1 MLNKIIVIFTV
12 FIAACAY
19 AYAAEP
25 SSDSPSIYLTWQ
37 RDPTTTMT
45 IQWISTPDDTS
56 SQVDYKTK
64 SDSHW
69 ETASGTTT
77 PLPYGFK
84 GLIHRIELTNLL
96 PETDYLFRLPGNEK
110 EYKFQTMPSY
120 LDRPIRFV
128 EGGDIYHDDIKYV
141 KEMNALAIKFNPDFA
156 LLGGDIAYAGHGSG
170 SKPENGKKWLT
181 FLKTWSETMVTED
194 GRLIPM
200 IPTIGNH
207 DLNGRY
213 GQTPA
218 QALFYY
224 ALFAMPGPQGYN
236 VLDFGSYL
244 SIIILD
250 SGHTH
255 PIDGDQTAWLE
266 KTLADRKEIQT
277 KFALYHVPAYPSVR
291 PFDGKINVLI
301 RKNWVPLFEK
311 YHLTAAFEHHEHDY
325 KRSFPILVDTI
336 DPTGVIYLGDGAWGV
351 EHPRLAKTKS
361 QAWYLAKTAPA
372 RHIIEVTIEK
382 NRRQYDA
389 IDSEGQTID
398 SYSQTL
404 H

>member
-1 MLNKIIVIFTV
+1 MLKKIVVILAV
-12 FIAACAY
+12 FIAACAC
-19 AYAAEP
+19 AYAAE
-25 SSDSPSIYLTWQ
+25 SPTVYLTWQ

-45 IQWISTPDDTS
+45 IQWISSPDDTS
-56 SQVDYKTK
+56 NQVSYRKT
-64 SDSHW
+64 DDNNW
-69 ETASGTTT
+69 ETASGTET

-84 GLIHRIELTNLL
+84 GLIHRVELTNLL
-96 PETDYLFRLPGNEK
+96 PETDYFFRLFGSDK
-110 EYKFQTMPSY
+110 EYKFQTMPLY

-128 EGGDIYHDDIKYV
+128 EGGDIYHDDITYV
-141 KEMNALAIKFNPDFA
+141 KEMNALAVKFNPDFA
-156 LLGGDIAYAGHGSG
+156 LLGGDIAYAGHSSG
-170 SKPENGKKWLT
+170 SRAENGKRWLT
-181 FLKTWSETMVTED
+181 FLSTWSETMIAED

-218 QALFYY
+218 QALFFY

-236 VLDFGSYL
+236 VLDFGNYL

-255 PIDGDQTAWLE
+255 PIDGAQTAWLE

-325 KRSFPILVDTI
+325 KRSYPILVDTI

-351 EHPRLAKTKS
+351 EHPRLSKTRS

-382 NRRQYDA
+382 NQRQYDA